1 MKEYFTMHMK
11 VLLPFQVFAE
21 HTDVTR
27 IVVET
32 TRGSF
37 GLLPRRLDC
46 AAVLV
51 PGILAFESAKL
62 GEQFIAVDEGV
73 MVKVGRDVSISV
85 RHAIGGS
92 DLGSLR
98 EAVEREFV
106 NLNERERSMRT
117 VLAKLESSF
126 MRRLLELHRA

>member
-1 MKEYFTMHMK
+1 MNMHLK
-11 VLLPFQVFAE
+11 LLLPFQVFAE
-21 HTDVTR
+21 HEDITR

-32 TRGSF
+32 NRGSF

-51 PGILAFESAKL
+51 PGILTFDSATL
-62 GEQFIAVDEGV
+62 GEQVIAVDEGV

-98 EAVEREFV
+98 AAVEREFV
-106 NLNERERSMRT
+106 NLGERERSLRT

-126 MRRLLELHRA
+126 IRRLVELHRA